1 LSPPKQ
7 LLDTDGVLKRILIAD
22 DNGYVRTVIR
32 TVLQDQD
39 EIQVCGEAADG
50 AEAIEKTRQLKPDL
64 LLLDLSMPS
73 LNGAEVA
80 LILKNT
86 MPDVRVIMF
95 TMYSDKVGSTL
106 ISALGVDAVLSKP
119 DGMSHLVDSI
129 NGVFASH

>member
-1 LSPPKQ
+1 
-7 LLDTDGVLKRILIAD
+7 VLKRILIAD

-80 LILKNT
+80 LVLKNT

-95 TMYSDKVGSTL
+95 TMYSDKVGPAL

-129 NGVFASH
+129 NGVFATH